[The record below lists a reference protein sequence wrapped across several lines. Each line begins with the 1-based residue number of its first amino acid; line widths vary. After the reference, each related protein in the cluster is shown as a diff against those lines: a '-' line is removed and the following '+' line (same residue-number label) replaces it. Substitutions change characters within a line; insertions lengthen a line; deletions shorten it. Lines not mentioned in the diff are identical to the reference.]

1 MNIDGAKSLTDL
13 RNIRNNLQM
22 NLKSYDK
29 GNISAYVDIAVKL
42 RILFCDKFTDDK
54 HPLLERLFPGLKLH
68 FIRGGLPPNL
78 RNDPSLV
85 FYMPAT
91 TSFDG
96 KGGSKM
102 EKLFDEQNVP
112 VMNIEDW
119 LEQKILN
126 NSITLKELIIS
137 VADKEGAHSD
147 IAYNDTLNFGRQM
160 LLPDKEIY
168 KETIAAIGRY
178 ALRVLQSLHLPKN

>member
-1 MNIDGAKSLTDL
+1 
-13 RNIRNNLQM
+13 
-22 NLKSYDK
+22 
-29 GNISAYVDIAVKL
+29 
-42 RILFCDKFTDDK
+42 
-54 HPLLERLFPGLKLH
+54 
-68 FIRGGLPPNL
+68 
-78 RNDPSLV
+78 
-85 FYMPAT
+85 
-91 TSFDG
+91 
-96 KGGSKM
+96 M